1 MRIHRHRH
9 RHIEPHPQ
17 HAKTSSY
24 TLYYISH
31 SVIDLGCAPGGWSEV
46 AAQLV
51 LPPPAA
57 ASSPPSIHPTAPRE
71 VLKTGRVIGIDR
83 LPMLPIQGVTFLQ
96 GDFTEATT
104 KGALLQTLLPSPAAI
119 EEERKERIRVDV
131 ILSDMS
137 PDFMGDAF
145 TDHRRCLDLCYE
157 VRRGEIRFM

>member
-1 MRIHRHRH
+1 MHTHRHRH
-9 RHIEPHPQ
+9 TDLHLQ
-17 HAKTSSY
+17 HASKLTHTY
-24 TLYYISH
+24 TIHISH

-51 LPPPAA
+51 LPLPAAAA
-57 ASSPPSIHPTAPRE
+57 ASSPPSTQTAPPRE
-71 VLKTGRVIGIDR
+71 TVKTGRLIGIDR
-83 LPMLPIQGVTFLQ
+83 LPMLPIQGVSFLQ

-104 KGALLQTLLPSPAAI
+104 KEALLQALFPSPSAAI

-137 PDFMGDAF
+137 PDFMGDSF

-157 VRRGEIRFM
+157 VRPGGE